1 MLVLVPLMVT
11 LPDVQPSRRCT
22 RMSNRRCA
30 RVQATGVLRV
40 VDDRGVVLAR
50 RAVGIGGLHQP
61 VIALDEGVDLGLVYQ
76 GVVGGDAGL
85 PALRSFPK
93 TMSATVWSCTCPLAT
108 MAGDLPPSSSVT
120 GTRFAGRLHD
130 GSSDGGASG
139 EDEMIERQGGERG
152 TIAVDD
158 S

>member
-1 MLVLVPLMVT
+1 MQVCP
-11 LPDVQPSRRCT
+11 P
-22 RMSNRRCA
+22 
-30 RVQATGVLRV
+30 
-40 VDDRGVVLAR
+40 
-50 RAVGIGGLHQP
+50 
-61 VIALDEGVDLGLVYQ
+61 
-76 GVVGGDAGL
+76 
-85 PALRSFPK
+85 LRSFPK

-130 GSSDGGASG
+130 GSSEGGASG

-158 S
+158 RDLLFREDLADHRREHGVRRGGELRRFVHDAVAGGDHGDDRHQ

>member
-1 MLVLVPLMVT
+1 
-11 LPDVQPSRRCT
+11 
-22 RMSNRRCA
+22 
-30 RVQATGVLRV
+30 
-40 VDDRGVVLAR
+40 
-50 RAVGIGGLHQP
+50 
-61 VIALDEGVDLGLVYQ
+61 
-76 GVVGGDAGL
+76 
-85 PALRSFPK
+85 
-93 TMSATVWSCTCPLAT
+93 

-158 S
+158 RDLLFREDLADHRREHGVRRGGELRRFEHDAVAGGDHGDDRHQ